1 MDDLGNSEW
10 GEKLLAYVVEVRLS
24 LEIEGRTQG
33 RRRHEQRVVLQFQV
47 IQAGWSKGV
56 IEKSTHLLF
65 VDMASNIFH
74 SQFKCTTYLIYSTTL
89 LFILQT
95 RKLSFNKVK
104 YTTKFIFW
112 S

>member
-56 IEKSTHLLF
+56 IEKRRWE
-65 VDMASNIFH
+65 I
-74 SQFKCTTYLIYSTTL
+74 TL
-89 LFILQT
+89 ETQHRIWAT
-95 RKLSFNKVK
+95 
-104 YTTKFIFW
+104 
-112 S
+112 